1 MRDSE
6 ASNGNQHRFPPPCLL
21 PYLGA
26 ASLAIHLGETDVERH
41 RVGAEF
47 FRTA

>member
-6 ASNGNQHRFPPPCLL
+6 ASHGNQHRFPPPCLL
-21 PYLGA
+21 PYLGR
-26 ASLAIHLGETDVERH
+26 SIVAIHLGGTDVERH

-47 FRTA
+47 FRIA